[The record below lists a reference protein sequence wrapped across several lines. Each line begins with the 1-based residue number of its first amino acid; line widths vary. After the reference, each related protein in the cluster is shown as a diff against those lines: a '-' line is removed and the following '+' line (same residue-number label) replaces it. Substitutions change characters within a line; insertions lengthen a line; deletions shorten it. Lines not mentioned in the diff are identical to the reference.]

1 MEGKILVKCCQVIRR
16 VCPAATGHSMS
27 HTNPI
32 TTHSFGQGQGWGHE
46 LHVPFSRMNILK
58 KFAGVEWRE
67 IFCRDLYDRLLLY
80 FCPLCAALLLKA
92 SNRHQYGP
100 RLLRSHRAAAGFF
113 PTRSKPELCALD
125 WMLLTPHIVIVKSVC
140 VDVGPVVCFPGAVV
154 PLFLWRRDSSG
165 VDLSQTQGQHLGL
178 FSCLQLSRTSFMVIL
193 GMAQFVCVGLL
204 LTITFVA

>member
-1 MEGKILVKCCQVIRR
+1 MYVLQPPATQCHTRIPSTLTHLVKDRDEDMSST
-16 VCPAATGHSMS
+16 CPSA
-27 HTNPI
+27 
-32 TTHSFGQGQGWGHE
+32 
-46 LHVPFSRMNILK
+46 
-58 KFAGVEWRE
+58 EWISWRNALVWSE
-67 IFCRDLYDRLLLY
+67 GRSFCRDLYDRLLLY

-100 RLLRSHRAAAGFF
+100 RLLRSHRAAAGFS
-113 PTRSKPELCALD
+113 TRSKPELCALD

-165 VDLSQTQGQHLGL
+165 VWPFTDARTAPGTVLMFTALSH
-178 FSCLQLSRTSFMVIL
+178 VIY
-193 GMAQFVCVGLL
+193 GYIRDGPICVCVGLL